1 MAAIKISTLTA
12 KTVPVAADSFVIVDS
27 AAADNKKVSYSD
39 LRSTILDAETTIN
52 ESGADVDF
60 RVEGVGEANALF
72 VQGSDGFVGIGTG
85 TPTRALEIAGSNATP
100 SSNIS
105 ALFGDGIIAGK
116 TYIGRWSTN
125 STYAGLYHSGSNSS
139 TDYILIQSAD
149 GSTYLNAH
157 TSGSIYFRLDNN
169 DKVVINRASTTTL
182 EVNGNIGFTNDGDGI
197 DFGNVSGSS
206 STSTLL
212 DDYEEGTWT
221 PDIYGASTAGTA
233 TYAGNGQVGTYT
245 KIGNRVYITAWVDVT
260 GHTGTGSMEMNGL
273 PYVPNGGTNEYHALS
288 VRPSN
293 LTIPQA
299 FLHAYV
305 DDNSDLIVFKASSTG
320 GADSFVQIDTSFTLM
335 VTGFYR
341 V

>member
-27 AAADNKKVSYSD
+27 AATDNKKVSYSD
-39 LRSTILDAETTIN
+39 LRSTIFDAETTIN

-60 RVEGVGEANALF
+60 RVESATDTHALF
-72 VQGSDGFVGIGTG
+72 IDGTDGDVSIGTNSGTYRLTVSDDGCVSTPVMRIRSTTASDDTALLFNGSSNDFTIGIEGADGSFRIVDGTTLIGSSRFLINTAGDIGIGTS
-85 TPTRALEIAGSNATP
+85 TPATR
-100 SSNIS
+100 
-105 ALFGDGIIAGK
+105 
-116 TYIGRWSTN
+116 
-125 STYAGLYHSGSNSS
+125 
-139 TDYILIQSAD
+139 
-149 GSTYLNAH
+149 
-157 TSGSIYFRLDNN
+157 
-169 DKVVINRASTTTL
+169 L
-182 EVNGNIGFTNDGDGI
+182 EVNGDISFTNNGDGI
-197 DFGNVSGSS
+197 DFGNSSGGS

-221 PDIYGASTAGTA
+221 PEVYGASTAGSA
-233 TYAGNGQVGTYT
+233 TYDTNGQVGTYT

-260 GHTGTGSMEMNGL
+260 NHTGTGDMRMNGL

-288 VRPSN
+288 VRPST

-299 FLHAYV
+299 FLHGYI
-305 DDNSDLIVFKASSTG
+305 DDNSDLIVFRASSTTG
-320 GADSFVQIDTSFTLM
+320 TDSYVQIDTSFSLM